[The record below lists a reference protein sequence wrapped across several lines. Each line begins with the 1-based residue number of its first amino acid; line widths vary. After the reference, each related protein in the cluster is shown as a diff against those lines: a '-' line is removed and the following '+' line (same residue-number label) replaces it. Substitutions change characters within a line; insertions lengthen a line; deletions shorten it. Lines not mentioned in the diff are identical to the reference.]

1 MEDGI
6 RPNRPKG
13 PKRVIAA
20 AFCARN
26 HILAMSFTNVL
37 HTLKNIV
44 FCLGTSPMGVIGNL
58 NIVNLKIQ
66 AYSP

>member
-26 HILAMSFTNVL
+26 RILAIVFTNVL
-37 HTLKNIV
+37 HTLGNIV
-44 FCLGTSPMGVIGNL
+44 FRLSTSPMGVISDL
-58 NIVNLKIQ
+58 KIINLKIQ